1 VEINKPYYLLKGL
14 NRLLLLIPFLILFG
28 NNQGFAQVSFSGSP
42 LFTEEVFPVD
52 IPIITLPGVDVIGL
66 RTLIEKRAPYLKT
79 LPVALDIPV
88 AFNFENSGQWSETEQ
103 GTKVW
108 RIGFYSPGAR
118 SIAITFS
125 SFEIPS
131 EARLFIC
138 SPDGGKWIGAFTHRS
153 RGRNSNLSTSD
164 LPGDTIII
172 EYQIPG
178 DLVDKGDLEIGLISH
193 GLHLPIMES
202 SSKDSL
208 AQHSGFCN
216 VDINCSLG
224 DDWQIEKRS
233 VCRILVHKFDT
244 LITGDTIRWSEI
256 CSGVLV
262 NNTRNDRRPLVL
274 TANHCITNEYEA
286 EFAVFYF
293 GYESPWC
300 DGPDGTN
307 KNSLF
312 GSALLATS
320 DRIDF
325 SIIEL
330 DQSPPLSYNAY
341 FAGWNR
347 GSATPLNTVCIHHP
361 KGDVKKISID
371 NDPPLIFSY
380 SGFDEN
386 AFWLIQKWEVGTTE
400 PGSSGSP
407 LFDPNHYVTG
417 LLSGGSATCINPVT
431 DYFCRLSEAWDNY
444 PDSINQLKYW
454 LDPDGLGQISI
465 PGNDPARI
473 LQNSINIYPNPSSG
487 DFTLELKDI
496 NKQIYIRMYDLSG
509 KLVFASKKHYYERT
523 VYLTMSWLRAGVYIL
538 RVNDGSS
545 ILTRKIVITNE

>member
-1 VEINKPYYLLKGL
+1 
-14 NRLLLLIPFLILFG
+14 
-28 NNQGFAQVSFSGSP
+28 
-42 LFTEEVFPVD
+42 
-52 IPIITLPGVDVIGL
+52 
-66 RTLIEKRAPYLKT
+66 
-79 LPVALDIPV
+79 
-88 AFNFENSGQWSETEQ
+88 
-103 GTKVW
+103 
-108 RIGFYSPGAR
+108 
-118 SIAITFS
+118 
-125 SFEIPS
+125 
-131 EARLFIC
+131 
-138 SPDGGKWIGAFTHRS
+138 
-153 RGRNSNLSTSD
+153 
-164 LPGDTIII
+164 
-172 EYQIPG
+172 
-178 DLVDKGDLEIGLISH
+178 
-193 GLHLPIMES
+193 M
-202 SSKDSL
+202 
-208 AQHSGFCN
+208 
-216 VDINCSLG
+216 
-224 DDWQIEKRS
+224 
-233 VCRILVHKFDT
+233 
-244 LITGDTIRWSEI
+244 
-256 CSGVLV
+256 
-262 NNTRNDRRPLVL
+262 VL
-274 TANHCITNEYEA
+274 TANHCIRNAYEA

-330 DQSPPLSYNAY
+330 DQSPPLSYNTY

-347 GSATPLNTVCIHHP
+347 SSATPSNTVCIHHP

-371 NDPPLIFSY
+371 NDPPLILSY

-431 DYFCRLSEAWDNY
+431 DYFYRLSEAWDNY

-454 LDPDGLGQISI
+454 LDPNGLGQISI
-465 PGNDPARI
+465 PGNDPVRV
-473 LQNSINIYPNPSSG
+473 LQNSINIYPNPNSG
-487 DFTLELKDI
+487 DFSLELKDL

-538 RVNDGSS
+538 QVNDGSS